1 MENHQSEDLLIKI
14 VRPLKKTFFSTSKIS
29 TPWYIHEKSNIKT
42 MLVRAEKRFRTTWDI
57 SEISEKQ
64 WIFALPKYVSVK
76 IPTKTCFGT
85 AKIQFFA
92 IISETPQVVLKRFQ
106 GRTNISLMFP
116 FPWLDRGI
124 DISYFE
130 KIDFLAR
137 QTIFAQK
144 WRISQKVGT
153 SQNILRS

>member
-14 VRPLKKTFFSTSKIS
+14 VRPLKNRFFKTSKIS
-29 TPWYIHEKSNIKT
+29 TPRSNHEKSNIKT

-124 DISYFE
+124 VISYFE

-144 WRISQKVGT
+144 CRISQRVGT

>member
-1 MENHQSEDLLIKI
+1 
-14 VRPLKKTFFSTSKIS
+14 
-29 TPWYIHEKSNIKT
+29 

-92 IISETPQVVLKRFQ
+92 IVSEIPQVVLKRFQ

-144 WRISQKVGT
+144 WRFSQKVGT
-153 SQNILRS
+153 SQNILQS